1 MQRYSVCAAVHGGIG
16 GIGGRGGSGEGERC
30 WLQWDGCAPGTRHVL
45 FANERNEEELGPGD
59 EKLGNGSDA
68 SGLYDVVKADV
79 WRRLTLETTKAN
91 VWARLENG
99 AEWRA
104 SLEKTVGAWTYEESD
119 ESELA
124 MQDEV
129 REYLIKAIFALE
141 VDRNVRNELV
151 ECLVK
156 AVPTGRGGAPVFTVE
171 AAGPD
176 CWAVTSYWPAPMR
189 HTAFAGVPVEVQS
202 EGGLR
207 YDVFVKTE
215 AVPRLQQIV

>member
-1 MQRYSVCAAVHGGIG
+1 
-16 GIGGRGGSGEGERC
+16 
-30 WLQWDGCAPGTRHVL
+30 VL
-45 FANERNEEELGPGD
+45 FANERDEEELGPGD

-91 VWARLENG
+91 VWARVD
-99 AEWRA
+99 ARWRM
-104 SLEKTVGAWTYEESD
+104 SLERIVNGWIYQGID